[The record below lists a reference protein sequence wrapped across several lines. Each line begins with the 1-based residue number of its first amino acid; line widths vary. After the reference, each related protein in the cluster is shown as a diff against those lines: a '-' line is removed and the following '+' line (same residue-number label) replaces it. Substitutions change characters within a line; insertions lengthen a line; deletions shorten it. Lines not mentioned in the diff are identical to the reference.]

1 MREGGHEG
9 TDERRDEVGEEGRM
23 RVEEGADNDGDDG
36 KGQDVDVHQVVAH
49 AKLREEAGHED
60 ADEDEETVPALE
72 VELRAESQEVERAAG
87 HDAEDEN
94 HLAQHSDGVTT
105 VASGLGLVD
114 DLERTEDVVR
124 AGVDHLAPIDDALAR
139 LHDAGGECHLLHER
153 LQRLVGRFGVVGDV
167 GVQVAVEV
175 GGPQL
180 ALVHRFGRLV
190 DDHLVGRLFGV
201 EAGEIDLRGDVL
213 AE

>member
-1 MREGGHEG
+1 M
-9 TDERRDEVGEEGRM
+9 
-23 RVEEGADNDGDDG
+23 
-36 KGQDVDVHQVVAH
+36 
-49 AKLREEAGHED
+49 
-60 ADEDEETVPALE
+60 
-72 VELRAESQEVERAAG
+72 
-87 HDAEDEN
+87 
-94 HLAQHSDGVTT
+94 
-105 VASGLGLVD
+105 D
-114 DLERTEDVVR
+114 DLERAEDVVR

-167 GVQVAVEV
+167 GMQVAVEV

-180 ALVHRFGRLV
+180 ALVHRFGRFV

-201 EAGEIDLRGDVL
+201 EAGDVDLRGDVL